1 VKETEATLTDKE
13 DSDSDDDNIPV
24 SQILA
29 MKTSKKTQVPML
41 QTGEACI
48 GHMILKKFETG
59 LFKGTVTSATKQR
72 GRFMYHVLYDD
83 GDSEDMNDKEL
94 LEGHDMYNRQ
104 TETTFQTSTSFESD
118 EDAASDHEKS
128 GIETEGSDYQD
139 SYVEEQ
145 NKRNKKRKLA
155 GGKPKVQL
163 KSRSKKTKEKKETPK
178 RTRKPAVIDVEAIL
192 LSGAKNSVT
201 TKTIEALTP
210 EEKKELMGNAG
221 KSLLTQAKK
230 GMRVQAMTV
239 REFYLSA
246 YILSSNLFIA
256 PCIEK
261 IFYRC
266 QRCANKTSSCD
277 EGTCS

>member
-1 VKETEATLTDKE
+1 VYRSHD
-13 DSDSDDDNIPV
+13 
-24 SQILA
+24 
-29 MKTSKKTQVPML
+29 
-41 QTGEACI
+41 
-48 GHMILKKFETG
+48 LKKIETG

-72 GRFMYHVLYDD
+72 GRFMYHVLYED

-118 EDAASDHEKS
+118 EDAASDNDKS
-128 GIETEGSDYQD
+128 GDETEGSDYQD
-139 SYVEEQ
+139 SEVEEQ
-145 NKRNKKRKLA
+145 NKRKKKRKLV

-201 TKTIEALTP
+201 SKTIEALTP
-210 EEKKELMGNAG
+210 EEKKEMMGSAG

-239 REFYLSA
+239 RELYLSA
-246 YILSSNLFIA
+246 
-256 PCIEK
+256 
-261 IFYRC
+261 
-266 QRCANKTSSCD
+266 
-277 EGTCS
+277 